1 MQKINNFLSFKKK
14 FSEEKFGEKILVFR
28 IPSQIGDT
36 IVAIPAFKLI
46 KKKHPN
52 AKIILL
58 TNYSQKTHFNPK
70 SLLSQIEVF
79 DEFLVYK
86 NNFISLLKTLLKI
99 RIINPKKMYYLG
111 YAFTKKRLLRDSLFF
126 ATLGG
131 IRLIQGLKI
140 NSDNLKIK
148 FNDKGKPI
156 KMQKESKRLSQII
169 EKKDDCLEF
178 RPYIKI
184 SDFSLNKART
194 LINQIKNYS
203 FIIAIGHES
212 KLKEKNW
219 PTEKFSILVKE
230 ILQYHDDTAFVILGS
245 NENKITGD
253 YIRDTTNQKRVINLA
268 GTISILESAAI
279 LSLCKL
285 FIGVDSGTMHLASAM
300 NLRCIALFSTMSNPG
315 LWEPFG
321 DDNIIIRNYERYYS
335 KKLYT
340 PNNLKKSMEMI
351 KEKEVFIAF
360 KKIKEN
366 IYTNS

>member
-1 MQKINNFLSFKKK
+1 MKIKNNFLAFKKY
-14 FSEEKFGEKILVFR
+14 FSQEKFRERILVFR

-46 KKKHPN
+46 KKRHPN

-58 TNYSQKTHFNPK
+58 TNYSQKNPFKPK

-86 NNFISLLKTLLKI
+86 NNLISLLKISLKI
-99 RIINPKKMYYLG
+99 RIINPNKMYYLG
-111 YAFTKKRLLRDSLFF
+111 YAFSKKRLLRDSLFF
-126 ATLGG
+126 ATLCG
-131 IRLIQGLKI
+131 IKLIQGLKI

-169 EKKDDCLEF
+169 EKKDDALEL
-178 RPYIKI
+178 RPYIKV

-194 LINQIKNYS
+194 LINQIKHYS
-203 FIIAIGHES
+203 FIIGIGHES

-219 PTEKFSILVKE
+219 PIEKFSNLIKE
-230 ILQYHDDTAFVILGS
+230 ILQYDDDIAFVILGS
-245 NENKITGD
+245 KENKITGD
-253 YIRDTTNQKRVINLA
+253 DIRNTTNQKRVINLA
-268 GTISILESAAI
+268 GETSILESAAI

-285 FIGVDSGTMHLASAM
+285 FIGVDSGSMHLASAM
-300 NLRCIALFSTMSNPG
+300 NVRCIALFSIISNPG

-321 DDNIIIRNYERYYS
+321 NQNIIIRNYERYFSKELYS
-335 KKLYT
+335 

-366 IYTNS
+366 IDKN

>member
-1 MQKINNFLSFKKK
+1 MKIKSNFLCFIKK
-14 FSEEKFGEKILVFR
+14 FSKEKFRENIFVFR

-36 IVAIPAFKLI
+36 IVSIPAFKLI

-58 TNYSQKTHFNPK
+58 TNYSQNNPFK
-70 SLLSQIEVF
+70 PSALLNQIEVF

-86 NNFISLLKTLLKI
+86 NNFISLLKTLIKI
-99 RIINPKKMYYLG
+99 RIINPYKMYYLG
-111 YAFTKKRLLRDSLFF
+111 YAFSYKKLLRDAFFF

-148 FNDKGKPI
+148 FDDKGKPI
-156 KMQKESKRLSQII
+156 NMQKESKRLSEII
-169 EKKDDCLEF
+169 EKNFDALDS
-178 RPYIKI
+178 RPYIKV
-184 SDFSLNKART
+184 SDFLLNKTRT
-194 LINQIKNYS
+194 FINEIKNYK

-219 PTEKFSILVKE
+219 PVEKFSNLINE
-230 ILQYHDDTAFVILGS
+230 ILKYDNETAFIILGS
-245 NENKITGD
+245 NQNKITGD
-253 YIRDTTNQKRVINLA
+253 YIRNTTNQKRVINLA
-268 GTISILESAAI
+268 GKTSILESASI

-285 FIGVDSGTMHLASAM
+285 FIGVDSGSMHLASAM
-300 NLRCIALFSTMSNPG
+300 NVRCIALFSTMSNPG

-321 DDNIIIRNYERYYS
+321 NDNIIIRNYEGYYS
-335 KKLYT
+335 KKLYS

-351 KEKEVFIAF
+351 KENEVFIAF

-366 IYTNS
+366 TNRYS